1 MLSPKYTLVD
11 KETMK
16 DKALTRL
23 ISPLTMAEMISNKN
37 TAVDITQMYQKFI
50 EDSSN
55 FGDPGE
61 LPVKPLMCM
70 TDCSPQLE
78 SGALNAFA
86 SEGKITSRI
95 LYGNVVLIHLL
106 HYDKMILDSNIDSPQ
121 EAAKQVFDALRPRV
135 GVFLKECAS
144 HVYRAPHSWVHR
156 NKSSELC
163 AAVKLRFENLF
174 KASFSSLLKDNRIS
188 EVIVQLAV
196 ILAVLETER
205 FETPSFTDTDVI
217 RSSRND
223 EDRRLEQ
230 SHATA
235 IDAFIRSE
243 AKELLVHSAEDVASR
258 LKEAPNDK
266 HLLLH
271 EPIVDKAKLSLT
283 HCCVYLS
290 MIAVDNVT
298 GSSFSS
304 FTFKLSLFVF
314 SYDNYVRQLC
324 YHNCCSLSRIAR
336 EPRGVVLLLRLSHAC

>member
-1 MLSPKYTLVD
+1 
-11 KETMK
+11 
-16 DKALTRL
+16 
-23 ISPLTMAEMISNKN
+23 
-37 TAVDITQMYQKFI
+37 
-50 EDSSN
+50 
-55 FGDPGE
+55 
-61 LPVKPLMCM
+61 
-70 TDCSPQLE
+70 
-78 SGALNAFA
+78 
-86 SEGKITSRI
+86 
-95 LYGNVVLIHLL
+95 
-106 HYDKMILDSNIDSPQ
+106 
-121 EAAKQVFDALRPRV
+121 
-135 GVFLKECAS
+135 
-144 HVYRAPHSWVHR
+144 VHR

-205 FETPSFTDTDVI
+205 FESPSFTDTDDI

-314 SYDNYVRQLC
+314 SYD
-324 YHNCCSLSRIAR
+324 
-336 EPRGVVLLLRLSHAC
+336 